1 MLRREKDKGVE
12 DYGEIKAFLGEGT
25 EFKGIFSFHGT
36 IRVDGRI
43 EGEIL
48 GDDLLIVG
56 EPAFVKA
63 EIDVGRVVVSGRIE
77 GNITAKKRVE
87 ILAPAIVTGNIRT
100 PALIVSDG
108 ATFNGS
114 CDMGKLGEEK
124 VVQLEPGREVRELP
138 GMKEQG

>member
-1 MLRREKDKGVE
+1 MFHREKEKGAE
-12 DYGEIKAFLGEGT
+12 DFGEIKGFLGEGT
-25 EFKGIFSFHGT
+25 EFKGVFSFHGT
-36 IRVDGRI
+36 VRVDGRI
-43 EGEIL
+43 EGEII

-56 EPAFVKA
+56 ESAFVKA

-87 ILAPAIVTGNIRT
+87 ILAPGIVTGNIRT

-114 CDMGKLGEEK
+114 IDMGKLEENK
-124 VVQLEPGREVRELP
+124 VVYLEPGREIRELP
-138 GMKEQG
+138 GIEE